1 MKLIFSIESDWE
13 NSAKKQSSILPML
26 QCINGIYPNVKYI
39 FRTANTKEELLYCLK
54 KFKQISK
61 TNGDFCSLFLSGHGE
76 PGQMHF
82 GKDVLTLSDLA
93 DLSAEVGP
101 RLFDGHLVHFDACSV
116 LKDSEKDAERFINS
130 TGAALATGFTT
141 DVDFIESL
149 ALEMLYIYYL
159 KEYKK
164 PISAYKKINTLY
176 SALCKQTGFTAI
188 KKG

>member
-26 QCINGIYPNVKYI
+26 QCINGIYPNIKYI
-39 FRTANTKEELLYCLK
+39 FRTANTKEEFLYCLK

-61 TNGDFCSLFLSGHGE
+61 SNGDFCSLFLSGHGE
-76 PGQMHF
+76 PGQMYF
-82 GKDVLTLSDLA
+82 GKEVLTLSDLA

-116 LKDSEKDAERFINS
+116 LKDSEKDAKRFINS

-149 ALEMLYIYYL
+149 ALEMLYIDNL
-159 KEYKK
+159 TKYKR
-164 PISAYKKINTLY
+164 PVIAYKNIKKLY
-176 SALCKQTGFTAI
+176 FELCQRTGFI
-188 KKG
+188 EIRK